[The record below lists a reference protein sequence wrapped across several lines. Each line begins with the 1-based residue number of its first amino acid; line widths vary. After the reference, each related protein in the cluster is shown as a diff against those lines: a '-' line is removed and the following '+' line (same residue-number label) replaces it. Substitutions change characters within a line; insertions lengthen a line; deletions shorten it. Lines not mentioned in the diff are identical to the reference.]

1 MSKTILTLIG
11 VFLCT
16 SLIQAQNS
24 DQPADTLELGTILV
38 TASKVPTSLR
48 ETTRSAIVIDRN
60 TIEQNVGKDLS
71 QLLNEYSGITVNGAF
86 SNPGK
91 DKAIYVQGAPLK
103 YTLILV
109 DGQPVNDPSG
119 TGGMIDLRALALA
132 NIERIEL
139 VKGSM
144 STLYGSD
151 AIAGVINIISRKP
164 AKDQVSANGLLSYGS
179 LNSYTASLGVS
190 GSVDKLGYSLN
201 YVRDGS
207 DGISDAARPDT
218 VSTSFD
224 DDSFTRDAFSAKI
237 DIKPFSGFTVTPFLD
252 YSSFEGGYDDGSFDD
267 GDNTYSIDLLNTGAT
282 LNYQKET
289 LKLNAAYNFTKT
301 DRAFESGFGVFEGK
315 GRLHNTDVLATEK
328 LSDHINFLLG
338 LNIQNLSLDNGDDEV
353 ENPNADI
360 ISPYTNLM
368 IRDWN
373 NLNLDAGLRLNRH
386 SEYGSNLTYS
396 LGANYSLSDELQ
408 LTSSL
413 STGFRAPTLS
423 ELYGPFGGNTELEP
437 EQSISFDAGV
447 NATLLENRFRL
458 SSLFFSRKIEDLI
471 VSTPSFV
478 LENIGDE
485 VTRGIEVNTHL
496 ILNQAFQFTGYYNY
510 TYFDETAYRR
520 PDHTFGIGTTFTPT
534 NEWTITLQNDYIGGR
549 KDQNFNP
556 SFGPPEVDLEAYLIT
571 NLYAEYRIQGNNIT
585 LFTDFKNLFDVDYTE
600 VYGYSTLGFNVK
612 TGVRFQL

>member
-1 MSKTILTLIG
+1 MSKTILTFAG

-24 DQPADTLELGTILV
+24 DQPVDTLELGTVLV

-48 ETTRSAIVIDRN
+48 ETTRSAIVIDKK

-71 QLLNEYSGITVNGAF
+71 QLLNEYGGITVNGAF

-91 DKAIYVQGAPLK
+91 DKAIYIQGAPLK

-151 AIAGVINIISRKP
+151 AIAGVINIITKNP
-164 AKDQVSANGLLSYGS
+164 AKEQVSANGLLSYGS

-190 GSVDKLGYSLN
+190 GSLDKLGYSLN

-207 DGISDAARPDT
+207 DGISDATQPDT
-218 VSTSFD
+218 ITTSFD
-224 DDSFTRDAFSAKI
+224 DDSFTRDAFSAKVNFEPI
-237 DIKPFSGFTVTPFLD
+237 EGLRVNPFVD
-252 YSSFEGGYDDGSFDD
+252 HSSFEGGYDDGSFADAA
-267 GDNTYSIDLLNTGAT
+267 NTYNIDLLRIGGSVS
-282 LNYQKET
+282 YIKQT
-289 LKLNAAYNFTKT
+289 LKVSADYSFTKT
-301 DRAFESGFGVFEGK
+301 DRTFESGFGVFEGK
-315 GRLHNTDVLATEK
+315 GRLHNIDAFATEK

-338 LNIQNLSLDNGDDEV
+338 LNVQNSSLDNGDAAV
-353 ENPNADI
+353 ENPSVDI
-360 ISPYTNLM
+360 ISPYASLI

-373 NLNLDAGLRLNRH
+373 NLSVDAGLRLNNH
-386 SEYGSNLTYS
+386 SEYGNNLTYS

-423 ELYGPFGGNTELEP
+423 ELYGPFGGNTELDP
-437 EQSISFDAGV
+437 EQSISFDAGI
-447 NATLLENRFRL
+447 NASFSEGRFIV
-458 SSLFFSRKIEDLI
+458 STLFFSRKINDLI
-471 VSTPSFV
+471 ITSPAFS
-478 LENIGDE
+478 LINSGDE
-485 VTRGIEVNTHL
+485 VTNGIELNTGLVLNEFLRVN
-496 ILNQAFQFTGYYNY
+496 GYYTY
-510 TYFDETAYRR
+510 TNFEVIAYRR
-520 PDHTFGIGTTFTPT
+520 PDHTFGIGATFTPAT
-534 NEWTITLQNDYIGGR
+534 NWTVTLQNDYLGER
-549 KDQNFNP
+549 KDIRFNP
-556 SFGPPEVDLEAYLIT
+556 DFTSTDVELEAYLIT
-571 NLYAEYRIQGNNIT
+571 NLYAEYRIQNKNVT
-585 LFTDFKNLFDVDYTE
+585 LFADIKNLFDVDYTE
-600 VYGYSTLGFNVK
+600 VYGFNTLGFNAK
-612 TGVRFQL
+612 AGIRFQF